1 MSESP
6 RVALVAPAWN
16 EGERIARVVKGVPAG
31 AVDAVFVVDDGSSDD
46 TARSARE
53 AGARVLCHERNRG
66 VGAAIRTGL
75 EQARQEGFEVA
86 VVISGAAKSPPAQ
99 IPSLLQPIREDWA
112 DFVQGSRYVPG
123 GTQSAMPLGRV
134 LGTRAYSL
142 FFSLL
147 VGRRVHDAS
156 SGFRAMRLSML
167 DDRRIDLR
175 QGWLDR
181 YELEPYLLFQA
192 LRCGFRV
199 VEVPMRVE
207 YPPAGR
213 PYTKMRAITGWWSI
227 FRPVLFLALRLRS

>member
-1 MSESP
+1 LSGPP
-6 RVALVAPAWN
+6 RAALIAPAWN
-16 EGERIARVVKGVPAG
+16 EGERIGRVVKAVPAG

-46 TARSARE
+46 TGRCARE
-53 AGARVLCHERNRG
+53 AGARVLRHERNRG
-66 VGAAIRTGL
+66 VGAAIRTGF
-75 EQARQEGFEVA
+75 EQARREGFEVA
-86 VVISGAAKSPPAQ
+86 VVISGAGKSRPAQ
-99 IPSLLQPIREDWA
+99 IPSLLQPIREGRA

-123 GTQSAMPLGRV
+123 GTQSGMPLGRV

-142 FFSLL
+142 LFSLL

-156 SGFRAMRLSML
+156 SGFRAVRLAVL
-167 DDRRIDLR
+167 DHPRVALN
-175 QGWLDR
+175 QEWLDR

-192 LRCGFRV
+192 LRFGFRV
-199 VEVPMRVE
+199 IEVPMRIE